1 MKICLDIR
9 KPLAHIQPMNK
20 TNNETNGTKMNDT
33 TTLEDLQATIESQTD
48 YCYEMGISIE
58 DANN

>member
-1 MKICLDIR
+1 
-9 KPLAHIQPMNK
+9 MNK

>member
-1 MKICLDIR
+1 
-9 KPLAHIQPMNK
+9 MNK

-33 TTLEDLQATIESQTD
+33 TTLEDLQAMRESEID

-58 DANN
+58 DSNN